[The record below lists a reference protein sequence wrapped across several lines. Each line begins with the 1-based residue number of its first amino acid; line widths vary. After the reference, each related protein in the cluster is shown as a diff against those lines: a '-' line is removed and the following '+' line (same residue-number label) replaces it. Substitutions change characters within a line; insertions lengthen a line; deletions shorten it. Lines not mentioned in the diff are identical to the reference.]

1 MGMDAYLMADNQEEL
16 YAVMQETN
24 SRHRYQLSRT
34 FYHFMCRQHVATG
47 EPELDQLGELTG
59 VDVQPLY
66 EMETYPEEMGLEWE
80 LEQAKSKKERQQI
93 LWEAEAAKAKL
104 VGNVDR
110 VLATVEALVSKLA
123 TIENLPDQLDAS
135 RRDTLHSPTYFADL
149 LREAGEGEIDYLDN
163 NFGQDLR
170 VIKRFVELTKSY
182 GGTTVYFEYA

>member
-1 MGMDAYLMADNQEEL
+1 MGMDAYLMAENQEEL
-16 YAVMQETN
+16 YTVMRDTN

-47 EPELDQLGELTG
+47 EPELNQLGELTG
-59 VDVQPLY
+59 VDIQPLY
-66 EMETYPEEMGLEWE
+66 EMETYPEEMGLEWQ

-93 LWEAEAAKAKL
+93 LREAEAAKAKL
-104 VGNVDR
+104 AGNVDR
-110 VLATVEALVSKLA
+110 VLVTVEALLNKLA
-123 TIENLPDQLDAS
+123 TIDNLPDLLDAS
-135 RRDTLHSPTYFADL
+135 RRDTFHRPSYFANL

-170 VIKRFVELTKSY
+170 VIKRFVELAKSH

>member
-1 MGMDAYLMADNQEEL
+1 MAENQEEL
-16 YAVMQETN
+16 YTVMQDTN

-47 EPELDQLGELTG
+47 EPELNQLGGLTG
-59 VDVQPLY
+59 VDIQPLY
-66 EMETYPEEMGLEWE
+66 EMETYPEEMGLEWQ

-93 LWEAEAAKAKL
+93 LREAEAAKAKL

-110 VLATVEALVSKLA
+110 VLVTVEALLNKLA
-123 TIENLPDQLDAS
+123 TIDNLPDLLDAS
-135 RRDTLHSPTYFADL
+135 RLDTLHSSSYFANL

-170 VIKRFVELTKSY
+170 VIKRFVELAKSH